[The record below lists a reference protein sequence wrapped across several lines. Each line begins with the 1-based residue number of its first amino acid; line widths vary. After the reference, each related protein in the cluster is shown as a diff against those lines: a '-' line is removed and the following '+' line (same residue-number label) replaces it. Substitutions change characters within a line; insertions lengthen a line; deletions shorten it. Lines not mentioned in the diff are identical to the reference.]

1 MTKNN
6 ELRIKDRDDVSL
18 EVTIRRDVDEGDF
31 DTKSEYLEE
40 LQVFSQ
46 KVTAPRFP
54 HSKDEVWWIILSMQ
68 SSNKILALKKVKDIQ
83 KKPNGITQ
91 NMVVPQHLI
100 ENEGF
105 PLNVRVQLL
114 CDSYLGSGIEKKL
127 KI

>member
-6 ELRIKDRDDVSL
+6 ELSITNRDDVSL

-40 LQVFSQ
+40 LQVFAQ

-91 NMVVPQHLI
+91 NMVVPQHLL
-100 ENEGF
+100 ENESF
-105 PLNVRVQLL
+105 PLNVRV
-114 CDSYLGSGIEKKL
+114 
-127 KI
+127 